1 VDPFSVA
8 AQKSPTSAN
17 RFHST
22 SQVKQKNHC
31 VNTNNQFEIK
41 KTKTGNNNASGQQID
56 QKSDQWFGATVRSAG
71 PNGPVL
77 VS

>member
-1 VDPFSVA
+1 M
-8 AQKSPTSAN
+8 
-17 RFHST
+17 
-22 SQVKQKNHC
+22 
-31 VNTNNQFEIK
+31 
-41 KTKTGNNNASGQQID
+41 KTGNNNASGQQID